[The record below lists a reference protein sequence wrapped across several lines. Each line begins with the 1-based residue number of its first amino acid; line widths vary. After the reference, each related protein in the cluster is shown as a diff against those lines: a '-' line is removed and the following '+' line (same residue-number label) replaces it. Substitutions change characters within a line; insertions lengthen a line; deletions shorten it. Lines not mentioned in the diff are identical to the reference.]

1 MDSRSSTSAHGAV
14 PQTSTKGLIDAKLE
28 ALEHSYGLTDASPP
42 QPRGEPQLI
51 PSGFRVSPPATPPMT
66 PTPVLPLPEEV
77 LPPPLPSVR
86 CVTKRNN

>member
-1 MDSRSSTSAHGAV
+1 MDSRSVTSAHDGV

-28 ALEHSYGLTDASPP
+28 ALEHSYGLSDASPP

-66 PTPVLPLPEEV
+66 PTPGHQRHRASQWAVPTGWE
-77 LPPPLPSVR
+77 
-86 CVTKRNN
+86 